1 MLKPGGLQL
10 NICLVW
16 GGGGRGDTSYPALSV
31 NDNFIVSN
39 KEKASTFNDF
49 FLSQSRINTPNAD
62 LPPVTPTPVGIDS
75 IQATESE
82 VLDLVLSLDCTK
94 SAGPD
99 GISPKLLRLAGY
111 MIVPSLTKLF
121 NESFGSEKVPKLW
134 KEANITPLHKK
145 GNNLGRCQ

>member
-1 MLKPGGLQL
+1 M
-10 NICLVW
+10 VE
-16 GGGGRGDTSYPALSV
+16 GGGGDTSYPALSV

-49 FLSQSRINTPNAD
+49 FLSQSRIDTSNAD

-99 GISPKLLRLAGY
+99 GISPKLLRLAGN

-121 NESFGSEKVPKLW
+121 NKSFHWAQRYVPITLGIHW
-134 KEANITPLHKK
+134 VCIGNVLNPAN
-145 GNNLGRCQ
+145 